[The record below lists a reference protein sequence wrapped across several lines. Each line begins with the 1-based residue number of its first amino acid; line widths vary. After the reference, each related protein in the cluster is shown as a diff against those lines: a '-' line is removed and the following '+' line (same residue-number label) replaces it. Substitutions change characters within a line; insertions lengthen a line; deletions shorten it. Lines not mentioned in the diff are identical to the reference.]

1 MDSMADISYPAVY
14 YTGCGVNPAR
24 ALGPDVVNASFPSY
38 HWIYWLGPFMGAF
51 VAAGIYKLF
60 KMLCYETA
68 NPGQDGGK
76 EIVGLLY
83 SDEES
88 ALGARGEVDLR
99 CFQGMFNAKRIYIV
113 IY

>member
-1 MDSMADISYPAVY
+1 
-14 YTGCGVNPAR
+14 
-24 ALGPDVVNASFPSY
+24 
-38 HWIYWLGPFMGAF
+38 MGAF

-113 IY
+113 IYWQGIVVKRPVGEAREGTSERSGEDHPDSKFNHGVAAIRETGTEVK